1 MFYFTLLTTKEKGTS
16 QNSNSKI
23 KGFRKTH
30 FDSVQSKSYLV
41 KLVKL
46 HNLPAKG
53 MKMSKLRST
62 YGSFILM
69 NTRHV
74 KKDTK
79 THTKPRKSRRNRFSL
94 DMPTALDLS
103 KIMKP
108 NPPMEKRKLD
118 AKPSMMY
125 WPFTRYGMKATCSR
139 KTHDRVVTI
148 AEMGLRSTILA

>member
-1 MFYFTLLTTKEKGTS
+1 MFLFFYFALKAVKEKGIS

-23 KGFRKTH
+23 KGFRKAH
-30 FDSVQSKSYLV
+30 FDFVQSKSYLV
-41 KLVKL
+41 KPVKL
-46 HNLPAKG
+46 HKSPAKG
-53 MKMSKLRST
+53 MKMSKLRNT

-79 THTKPRKSRRNRFSL
+79 THTKPRKRRRNLFSL

-103 KIMKP
+103 KIMNP
-108 NPPMEKRKLD
+108 NPPIENRKLD

-125 WPFTRYGMKATCSR
+125 
-139 KTHDRVVTI
+139 
-148 AEMGLRSTILA
+148 